1 MSLWQF
7 LLILRAR
14 FAMVLLILLATV
26 ATVVAASLVLPKKY
40 AATAAV
46 VVDVKSPD
54 PITGTMLHAMVMPGY
69 MATQRDIIT
78 SDRVAQKVVK
88 LLKLDEVP
96 GKKEQWLERT
106 RGKGSLVAWL
116 GDGLQKRLDVRPSR
130 ESNVIDISYKA
141 SEPAFAAAVANAFAQ
156 AYIDASIEL
165 RTDPA
170 RQYAR
175 WFGEQDKGLRENLE
189 KAQARLSEHQQTYG
203 IVASEE
209 RLDSEVTKLNDLS
222 AQLTVVQG
230 QAAESRGKQRSGS
243 ASSSLP
249 EVVQNPLIHA
259 LKGDIA
265 HQEAKLQE
273 AAGNLG
279 KNHPQYQRM
288 ESELASLK
296 QRLNAETRL
305 ITSGFGTATEV
316 NKDRAAELAAAIAAQ
331 KKKLLGMRQARDEL
345 ATLQRDL
352 DMAQKAYE
360 GVSQRLTQ
368 SKLESQFT
376 QTNVSV
382 LALASEP
389 VEPSFPNLL
398 LNTVAAI
405 LLGTF
410 CGIGA
415 ALGLE
420 ILDRR
425 VRSAHDVAEMLQLP
439 MLGVIPRCKRQGRLP
454 FVRRKPAL
462 LLE

>member
-40 AATAAV
+40 TATAAV
-46 VVDVKSPD
+46 
-54 PITGTMLHAMVMPGY
+54 VMPGY

-116 GDGLQKRLDVRPSR
+116 GDGLQKRLDVKPSR

-230 QAAESRGKQRSGS
+230 QGAEARSKQRSGS
-243 ASSSLP
+243 ASSTLP
-249 EVVQNPLIHA
+249 EVVQNPLIHT
-259 LKGDIA
+259 LKTDIA
-265 HQEAKLQE
+265 RQEAKLQE
-273 AAGNLG
+273 VAGNLG

-296 QRLNAETRL
+296 QRLDAETRI
-305 ITSGFGTATEV
+305 ITSGFGTANAV
-316 NKDRAAELAAAIAAQ
+316 GKDKEAELAAAIAAQ
-331 KKKLLGMRQARDEL
+331 KKKLLEMRQARDQL
-345 ATLQRDL
+345 ATLQRDV
-352 DMAQKAYE
+352 DNAQKAYE

-368 SKLESQFT
+368 SRLESRFT
-376 QTNVSV
+376 QSNVSV
-382 LALASEP
+382 LTLASEP
-389 VEPSFPNLL
+389 VEPSFPKLL
-398 LNTVAAI
+398 LNTLAAI

-410 CGIGA
+410 GGVAA

-420 ILDRR
+420 VLDRR
-425 VRSAHDVAEMLQLP
+425 IRLAQDVAEMLQLP
-439 MLGVIPRCKRQGRLP
+439 MLGVIPRRKPPGRLA
-454 FVRRKPAL
+454 FLRRKPVP